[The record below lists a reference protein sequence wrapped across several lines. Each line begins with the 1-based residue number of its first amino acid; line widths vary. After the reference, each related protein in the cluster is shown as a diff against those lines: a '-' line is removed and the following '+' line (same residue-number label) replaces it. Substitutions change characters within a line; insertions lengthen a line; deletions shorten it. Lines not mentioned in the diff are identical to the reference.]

1 MKILI
6 YLILLLSFPLNAQ
19 EKLTLE
25 QAYQFAKENNLQMK
39 NAQYDVINAQNK
51 VYETRAIGLPQV
63 KGEFSYNYFIQVP
76 ISVIPNFFQ
85 GKPGELAEFP
95 MGVKQN
101 ASAGVTLSQLIFNG
115 SYLVGLQ
122 SAKAYKK
129 IAELAVDKSDN
140 KIKEAVYLTYS
151 GILVLDENLKIL
163 DKNITVTKKNT
174 SDVKEIFKVGLGEE
188 QAADQ
193 LEYSLTSLESNK
205 KNMVRTRTNLL
216 NALKFLIGK
225 KSNEEIEL
233 ATNLDEVIKIQDKLI
248 DESKFSNWENNID
261 YKIAENSKKSR
272 ELILKYER
280 SKALPSVAGFL
291 SSSYNA
297 FSQEFDFFNIRWF
310 NTTVTG
316 LKVDIPIFSGFERKY
331 KAEQAKIEIEKATLE
346 LENTKERLTKDAK
359 EQYNSYQN
367 ALEQLET
374 AKKLQTLSQKIY
386 KTQQTKYFEGIGT
399 SFDLI
404 QAETQKYQA
413 DNAYFQAIS
422 EVIQTKIKLENL
434 IGEL

>member
-1 MKILI
+1 MKPLI
-6 YLILLLSFPLNAQ
+6 YLFLLISFSLYSQ

-39 NAQYDVINAQNK
+39 NTKYDVINAQNK

-63 KGEFSYNYFIQVP
+63 NGEFSYNYYIQQP
-76 ISVIPNFFQ
+76 VILFPSQ
-85 GKPGELAEFP
+85 VSGEFNEVIF
-95 MGVKQN
+95 GTKQN
-101 ASAGVTLSQLIFNG
+101 MTVGATLSQLIFNG

-129 IAELAVDKSDN
+129 IAELAVDKTENS
-140 KIKEAVYLTYS
+140 IKEAVYLTYS

-163 DKNITVTKKNT
+163 DKNIAVTKKNT
-174 SDVKEIFKVGLGEE
+174 SDVKEIFKVGLGEQ

-205 KNMVRTRTNLL
+205 KNMVRTRINLL

-225 KSNEEIEL
+225 QSTEEIEL
-233 ATNLDEVIKIQDKLI
+233 ETSLDEILKIQDKLI

-261 YKIAENSKKSR
+261 YKIAENSKRTK
-272 ELILKYER
+272 ELLLKFEK

-297 FSQEFDFFNIRWF
+297 FSQNFDFINKKWY
-310 NTTVTG
+310 NGTVTG
-316 LKVDIPIFSGFERKY
+316 LKVDVPIFSGFDRKY

-359 EQYNSYQN
+359 EHYNSYQN

-374 AKKLQTLSQKIY
+374 AKKLQNLSQKIY
-386 KTQQTKYFEGIGT
+386 KTQQTKYFEGIGS

-422 EVIQTKIKLENL
+422 EVIQTKIKLESL